1 MEKQFNI
8 LDIISILSFYIAI
21 QNWQENEMQSDLLA
35 KKLDNQD
42 EKYLKKTIDLLEE
55 SIRQNNIII
64 EQNKKLLERR

>member
-1 MEKQFNI
+1 MEKQFDV

-42 EKYLKKTIDLLEE
+42 EKYLKKTINLLEE
-55 SIRQNNIII
+55 SIRQNDIII
-64 EQNKKLLERR
+64 KQNEKLLERR